1 MPCFGTM
8 QRNHRRKRAR
18 RAHVDSW
25 PFVLFVGFVS
35 VASDAVRFPPV
46 GKANQPALPR
56 CSTLSTSTPALCE
69 RAAKAGGRS
78 TKRPIFSR
86 GSCRPRAGVQSLKW
100 HEGGKVLLT
109 AGKQWGPTVAHRR
122 CPKELLAS
130 SLVRVGSHHGLLV
143 AKNGVQA
150 VHGQRDDFLPT
161 QPELLHAI
169 KSAEQARAGLR
180 APCPPAKEGSPSC
193 RSWCRRI
200 VPGRPVE
207 GRLEGSCL
215 RNEGSKGPRCLC
227 QEEAETLASC
237 LMHCEATE
245 ASKDDAPAEPRY
257 LLYDTRYHIGFMA
270 QVEVFFVALELVSQL
285 NRRLNTACKDAGG
298 PSCQPWTLVLPPW
311 CWVPRWYHADA
322 SRGRPWS
329 DLFNLEGLKAEVEV
343 RDYASLGNS
352 AVDVG
357 VVLVPGGRTPQLKDG
372 HGDFLGFTKDL
383 QACESHGQQVPQA
396 GRKQRN
402 SVVYSGYCDEDL
414 AVKNLRCG
422 VVRESSLKALVDLA
436 ENVKG
441 RSLLVKH
448 LDALRL
454 HHPEGGLVM
463 KFHHM
468 LAPAPALVTSA
479 KKFADVA
486 LGLLPYLGVHI
497 RRNDFVVTHAPWH
510 LCGQYVMQCKRCRT
524 LAPAIFAFLAGF
536 FWLQKGFRS
545 SEEEGPD
552 LAKLIEE
559 MAISEQEMPCKL
571 GWVQW
576 GPEAQE
582 ALQCTFLLVMLSCPA
597 PCLEEL
603 LHQLL
608 PSLSEQAKAA
618 AQQLD
623 CSHRSC
629 QDTVE
634 LPSDS
639 KDVGAPLLTED
650 HAEPPQERGRMVA
663 VVVVGQSRLL
673 LRLITKARMSRE
685 LSSRALDVLKLRGI
699 STVFR
704 SHVLHVLQPLR
715 LDGFIPEYLL
725 CVDRIEGQLP
735 PEVAQAW
742 TFAAANQLRRMK
754 ACLTRVQEREALR
767 NQSYSFFVRLRPD
780 FLVLTDIP
788 SLRTSALNKGCVLA
802 RLRAAINIAGLT
814 NDHLSYCYCGK
825 GCCSKNTL
833 KGRGAGFIVDDML
846 AVAARDLF
854 LRLWQSRVRKES
866 QPRSWPVMAPMAET
880 GFTTTMLQKRIP
892 VCPLAFRG
900 LPLGSSNNGHAVEAA
915 KCGYVEGDAAV
926 PQTSCGPAKAVTTPS
941 ATAAASR
948 INRLLKKRQL
958 EQVFVAGDADEG
970 FRADLR
976 SGVKVALYFFSQD
989 DGAELPELR
998 GQEELVELQ
1007 LASQAEYFIGS
1018 AGSAFSAAVRRQ
1030 RQRLGHPPSASDEVF
1045 CANLTAETSRKR
1057 CAAE

>member
-497 RRNDFVVTHAPWH
+497 RRNDFVVTHA
-510 LCGQYVMQCKRCRT
+510 
-524 LAPAIFAFLAGF
+524 
-536 FWLQKGFRS
+536 
-545 SEEEGPD
+545 
-552 LAKLIEE
+552 
-559 MAISEQEMPCKL
+559 
-571 GWVQW
+571 
-576 GPEAQE
+576 
-582 ALQCTFLLVMLSCPA
+582 
-597 PCLEEL
+597 
-603 LHQLL
+603 
-608 PSLSEQAKAA
+608 
-618 AQQLD
+618 
-623 CSHRSC
+623 
-629 QDTVE
+629 
-634 LPSDS
+634 
-639 KDVGAPLLTED
+639 
-650 HAEPPQERGRMVA
+650 
-663 VVVVGQSRLL
+663 
-673 LRLITKARMSRE
+673 
-685 LSSRALDVLKLRGI
+685 
-699 STVFR
+699 
-704 SHVLHVLQPLR
+704 
-715 LDGFIPEYLL
+715 
-725 CVDRIEGQLP
+725 
-735 PEVAQAW
+735 
-742 TFAAANQLRRMK
+742 
-754 ACLTRVQEREALR
+754 
-767 NQSYSFFVRLRPD
+767 
-780 FLVLTDIP
+780 
-788 SLRTSALNKGCVLA
+788 
-802 RLRAAINIAGLT
+802 
-814 NDHLSYCYCGK
+814 
-825 GCCSKNTL
+825 
-833 KGRGAGFIVDDML
+833 
-846 AVAARDLF
+846 
-854 LRLWQSRVRKES
+854 
-866 QPRSWPVMAPMAET
+866 
-880 GFTTTMLQKRIP
+880 
-892 VCPLAFRG
+892 
-900 LPLGSSNNGHAVEAA
+900 
-915 KCGYVEGDAAV
+915 
-926 PQTSCGPAKAVTTPS
+926 VTTPS